1 MKSAWELAL
10 ERTGGAL
17 RELTPEQKTKIAEI
31 ESIYKAK
38 IAGAEIAA
46 QQRLKAAGDDPET
59 TRQIMDDLVVERASY
74 ESKMESEKQ
83 KIRG

>member
-17 RELTPEQKTKIAEI
+17 RELPQEQKDRIAEI
-31 ESIYKAK
+31 ENMYKAK
-38 IAGAEIAA
+38 IAGAEVAA
-46 QQRLKAAGDDPET
+46 REKLKNAWCDKAEQQ
-59 TRQIMDDLVVERASY
+59 QILDDLAVEKASY
-74 ESKMESEKQ
+74 ESKMNSEKE